1 MWFILVLIVI
11 FISICA
17 QSITNLDIFTL
28 GYILSYS
35 IGYDLCLYR
44 PISRQCVHFIY
55 HENARKAKASSV
67 FRGYE
72 MGIMARN
79 GLIKFVTPRW
89 GPA

>member
-35 IGYDLCLYR
+35 IGYDLAYIDPFLADVSILYTMKT
-44 PISRQCVHFIY
+44 PGKQ
-55 HENARKAKASSV
+55 KASSV